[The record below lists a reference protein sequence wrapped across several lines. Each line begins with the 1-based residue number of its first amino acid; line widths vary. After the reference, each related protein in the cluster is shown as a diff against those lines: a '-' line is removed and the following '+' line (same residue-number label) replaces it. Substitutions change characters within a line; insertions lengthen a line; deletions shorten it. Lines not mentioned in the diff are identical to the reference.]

1 MEGLDPGA
9 HLPQRSTTPPHRTPD
24 THALELE
31 VLVTVVRSLVKTVAC
46 SSDLDTFLYVTLLIF
61 LSNLGGW
68 RDGSAVNS
76 TSSSCTGPELGSQHP
91 HQVPTEARRGHQV
104 PLLHGSWESDQC
116 PLESSQCDA
125 G

>member
-61 LSNLGGW
+61 
-68 RDGSAVNS
+68 
-76 TSSSCTGPELGSQHP
+76 
-91 HQVPTEARRGHQV
+91 
-104 PLLHGSWESDQC
+104 
-116 PLESSQCDA
+116 
-125 G
+125 